1 MNFRLSNYSYLS
13 FPGAPR
19 DQRRPDFGKN
29 QQLFV
34 FGMTNDTMEDREK
47 VQETI
52 NQLDMELDFVMIT
65 EYFDES
71 LVMLQDIMCWSMDD
85 VVYLKKNFR

>member
-1 MNFRLSNYSYLS
+1 
-13 FPGAPR
+13 
-19 DQRRPDFGKN
+19 
-29 QQLFV
+29 
-34 FGMTNDTMEDREK
+34 MTNDTMEDREK

-52 NQLDMELDFVMIT
+52 NELDMQLDFVMIT

-71 LVMLQDIMCWSMDD
+71 LVMLQNIMCWSMDD